1 MLQSKSLRAIGQ
13 SLEILRVEAFE
24 LEKEDYSYVVRSK
37 SLSPTSQW
45 IFRNSVVER
54 VWDSP
59 GAAQNSTQVGN
70 DWLRYDSTDIS
81 WLDAQGRKSRRS
93 ASFAQ
98 VRGVSRLSQL
108 LRTLGEH
115 LDVARGSSFYDRDLD
130 CPEHNCIVEGINWYL
145 KVLSSNDSPLAEKE
159 VALNWIAHLV
169 GDIHQPLHVGFKD
182 DLGGTTT
189 KVSFRGKEQTLH
201 EVWDTGILETE
212 NGSAKQIAKRLD
224 GQIRDVDRKAW
235 QSGTPKDW
243 ANESIAINTRYVY
256 PLPENHEI
264 SEEYAK
270 RALPILHKRLV
281 QAGVWLA
288 WLLNEGLK

>member
-13 SLEILRVEAFE
+13 SLEILGVEAFE

-59 GAAQNSTQVGN
+59 GAAHNSTQVGN

-115 LDVARGSSFYDRDLD
+115 LDRIEASTFNIS
-130 CPEHNCIVEGINWYL
+130 W
-145 KVLSSNDSPLAEKE
+145 SP
-159 VALNWIAHLV
+159 
-169 GDIHQPLHVGFKD
+169 DF
-182 DLGGTTT
+182 
-189 KVSFRGKEQTLH
+189 VSVDYQ
-201 EVWDTGILETE
+201 V
-212 NGSAKQIAKRLD
+212 SD
-224 GQIRDVDRKAW
+224 GQREQKTFTVE
-235 QSGTPKDW
+235 Q
-243 ANESIAINTRYVY
+243 
-256 PLPENHEI
+256 
-264 SEEYAK
+264 
-270 RALPILHKRLV
+270 LHKLDSHMRFRKF
-281 QAGVWLA
+281 QP
-288 WLLNEGLK
+288 

>member
-1 MLQSKSLRAIGQ
+1 MSSRTACQKPDMSTRLDGGRYLALYMRHSPQPGAQQDLYLRITKEVRKMLQSKSLRAIGQ
-13 SLEILRVEAFE
+13 SLEILGVEAFE

-115 LDVARGSSFYDRDLD
+115 LDRIEASGFKISWAPNSVSVEYQTSDGNHDRKSFT
-130 CPEHNCIVEGINWYL
+130 
-145 KVLSSNDSPLAEKE
+145 AEKVHE
-159 VALNWIAHLV
+159 L
-169 GDIHQPLHVGFKD
+169 GLHMR
-182 DLGGTTT
+182 
-189 KVSFRGKEQTLH
+189 FRRSSR
-201 EVWDTGILETE
+201 
-212 NGSAKQIAKRLD
+212 SA
-224 GQIRDVDRKAW
+224 
-235 QSGTPKDW
+235 
-243 ANESIAINTRYVY
+243 
-256 PLPENHEI
+256 
-264 SEEYAK
+264 
-270 RALPILHKRLV
+270 
-281 QAGVWLA
+281 
-288 WLLNEGLK
+288 

>member
-59 GAAQNSTQVGN
+59 GTAQNSTQVGN

-93 ASFAQ
+93 VSFAQ

-115 LDVARGSSFYDRDLD
+115 LDRIEASGFKISWAPNSVAVEYQTPDGNHDRESFT
-130 CPEHNCIVEGINWYL
+130 
-145 KVLSSNDSPLAEKE
+145 AEK
-159 VALNWIAHLV
+159 
-169 GDIHQPLHVGFKD
+169 
-182 DLGGTTT
+182 
-189 KVSFRGKEQTLH
+189 LH
-201 EVWDTGILETE
+201 EMD
-212 NGSAKQIAKRLD
+212 SHMRL
-224 GQIRDVDRKAW
+224 RK
-235 QSGTPKDW
+235 SRP
-243 ANESIAINTRYVY
+243 
-256 PLPENHEI
+256 
-264 SEEYAK
+264 
-270 RALPILHKRLV
+270 
-281 QAGVWLA
+281 
-288 WLLNEGLK
+288 

>member
-59 GAAQNSTQVGN
+59 GAAHNSTQVGN

-115 LDVARGSSFYDRDLD
+115 LDRIEASTFNISWS
-130 CPEHNCIVEGINWYL
+130 P
-145 KVLSSNDSPLAEKE
+145 DS
-159 VALNWIAHLV
+159 
-169 GDIHQPLHVGFKD
+169 
-182 DLGGTTT
+182 
-189 KVSFRGKEQTLH
+189 VSVDYQ
-201 EVWDTGILETE
+201 V
-212 NGSAKQIAKRLD
+212 SD
-224 GQIRDVDRKAW
+224 GQREQKTFTVE
-235 QSGTPKDW
+235 Q
-243 ANESIAINTRYVY
+243 
-256 PLPENHEI
+256 
-264 SEEYAK
+264 
-270 RALPILHKRLV
+270 LHKLDSHMRFRKF
-281 QAGVWLA
+281 QP
-288 WLLNEGLK
+288 

>member
-13 SLEILRVEAFE
+13 SLEILGVEAFE

-81 WLDAQGRKSRRS
+81 WLDAQGRKSRCS

-115 LDVARGSSFYDRDLD
+115 LDRVGASTFNISWS
-130 CPEHNCIVEGINWYL
+130 P
-145 KVLSSNDSPLAEKE
+145 DS
-159 VALNWIAHLV
+159 
-169 GDIHQPLHVGFKD
+169 
-182 DLGGTTT
+182 
-189 KVSFRGKEQTLH
+189 VSVDYQ
-201 EVWDTGILETE
+201 V
-212 NGSAKQIAKRLD
+212 SD
-224 GQIRDVDRKAW
+224 GQREQKTFTVE
-235 QSGTPKDW
+235 Q
-243 ANESIAINTRYVY
+243 
-256 PLPENHEI
+256 
-264 SEEYAK
+264 
-270 RALPILHKRLV
+270 LHKLDSHMRFR
-281 QAGVWLA
+281 
-288 WLLNEGLK
+288 KFRP

>member
-13 SLEILRVEAFE
+13 SLEILGVEAFE

-59 GAAQNSTQVGN
+59 GAAHNSTQVGN

-115 LDVARGSSFYDRDLD
+115 LDRKGASTFNIS
-130 CPEHNCIVEGINWYL
+130 W
-145 KVLSSNDSPLAEKE
+145 SP
-159 VALNWIAHLV
+159 
-169 GDIHQPLHVGFKD
+169 DF
-182 DLGGTTT
+182 
-189 KVSFRGKEQTLH
+189 VSVDYQ
-201 EVWDTGILETE
+201 V
-212 NGSAKQIAKRLD
+212 SD
-224 GQIRDVDRKAW
+224 GQREQKTFTVE
-235 QSGTPKDW
+235 Q
-243 ANESIAINTRYVY
+243 
-256 PLPENHEI
+256 
-264 SEEYAK
+264 
-270 RALPILHKRLV
+270 LHKLDSHMRFRKF
-281 QAGVWLA
+281 QP
-288 WLLNEGLK
+288 

>member
-1 MLQSKSLRAIGQ
+1 VQTSSGAADLLKAQQSETGLTKIRGLSGEVSYGRRWFAPIGQ
-13 SLEILRVEAFE
+13 RV
-24 LEKEDYSYVVRSK
+24 
-37 SLSPTSQW
+37 
-45 IFRNSVVER
+45 
-54 VWDSP
+54 
-59 GAAQNSTQVGN
+59 GAAVCSHSVGI
-70 DWLRYDSTDIS
+70 WCFRVCLSC
-81 WLDAQGRKSRRS
+81 
-93 ASFAQ
+93 
-98 VRGVSRLSQL
+98 RGV
-108 LRTLGEH
+108 
-115 LDVARGSSFYDRDLD
+115 
-130 CPEHNCIVEGINWYL
+130 
-145 KVLSSNDSPLAEKE
+145 
-159 VALNWIAHLV
+159 
-169 GDIHQPLHVGFKD
+169 
-182 DLGGTTT
+182 GGTS
-189 KVSFRGKEQTLH
+189 VSNSLQHLKLH